1 MSNVPNYDPSKLDTL
16 YGIFRQI
23 IKSYLTDN
31 VDTASIVTVQAVNE
45 DGSLNVL
52 PVLNQLT
59 TTGEILKNA
68 EVANVR
74 PFYFVGGGCE
84 ISFPI
89 AAGDYGLLIAC
100 KFDGSGYIQT
110 HISADIASFRQFD
123 NSNGVFLPFD
133 FVPSAKTGV
142 TIKKTTENATDS
154 IVMENDV
161 ITITHA
167 GAKNVTLTIS
177 DSGLTITTDA
187 PLSVTADSATVTAS
201 GTATITAA
209 TVNLGGEGGPG
220 VARIGDT
227 VNLSTGLITGGSGK
241 VFAA

>member
-1 MSNVPNYDPSKLDTL
+1 M
-16 YGIFRQI
+16 
-23 IKSYLTDN
+23 
-31 VDTASIVTVQAVNE
+31 
-45 DGSLNVL
+45 
-52 PVLNQLT
+52 
-59 TTGEILKNA
+59 
-68 EVANVR
+68 
-74 PFYFVGGGCE
+74 
-84 ISFPI
+84 
-89 AAGDYGLLIAC
+89 
-100 KFDGSGYIQT
+100 
-110 HISADIASFRQFD
+110 
-123 NSNGVFLPFD
+123 
-133 FVPSAKTGV
+133 

-154 IVMENDV
+154 IVMENDA

-187 PLSVTADSATVTAS
+187 PLSVTADSAMVTAS